1 MSKVSLSPCVISWAK
16 YALGIK
22 NIKPQNSKKCSV
34 DYWIRVVDDLIK
46 LHPSFFSYRENAID
60 KYYLVKR

>member
-22 NIKPQNSKKCSV
+22 NIKPKNSKKCSNN
-34 DYWIRVVDDLIK
+34 YWIRVIDDLIK
-46 LHPSFFSYRENAID
+46 LHPNFYNQRENAIE
-60 KYYLVKR
+60 KFYLVRK

>member
-22 NIKPQNSKKCSV
+22 NIEPQNSKKCSKN
-34 DYWIRVVDDLIK
+34 YWIRVIDDLIK
-46 LHPSFFSYRENAID
+46 LHPNFFNHRENAID
-60 KYYLVKR
+60 KFYLVRK